1 MGTRDRVSPADPF
14 ADALRAAIA
23 ARGLGLERIRQRLL
37 ARGTEISVAAL
48 SYWQSGRSRPERRDS
63 LRAVR
68 HLEEVLELA
77 PGSLTE
83 LLGERRPRGRRTRRA
98 ADAPTLEELWPDRE
112 RVEPVLSLVD
122 RDEALTRLTLH
133 IAVEVAA
140 DRGVRTVRTRQVLRA
155 ERDGADRWV
164 TVHDLSRPGPAPRIV
179 PIRSCALGRVVR
191 LEDDGVVAAEL
202 VFDRAL
208 ARGETI
214 VVEYASVVDG
224 PPYPRGDDTYCS
236 QFRTPVRDY
245 AVEVRFDPAALPASV
260 RRYAVKPDSPHPV
273 EHQRMPVSP
282 DGYTH
287 AVALGFGPGMFC
299 VAWEWPD

>member
-1 MGTRDRVSPADPF
+1 MDARDRVSPADPF
-14 ADALRAAIA
+14 AGALRAAIA
-23 ARGLGLERIRQRLL
+23 ARGLGLERIRERLR

-48 SYWQSGRSRPERRDS
+48 SYWQSGRSRPERRGS

-77 PGSLTE
+77 PGALTG
-83 LLGERRPRGRRTRRA
+83 LLGEPRSRGRTRRT
-98 ADAPTLEELWPDRE
+98 ADAPPLEELWPDRG

-122 RDEALTRLTLH
+122 RDEALSRMTLH

-164 TVHDLSRPGPAPRIV
+164 TVHDLTQPGPAPRIV

-191 LEDDGVVAAEL
+191 RERDGVVAAEL
-202 VFDRAL
+202 LFDRVL

-245 AVEVRFDPAALPASV
+245 AVEVQFDPAALPASV
-260 RRYAVKPDSPHPV
+260 RRYAVKPDAPHPV
-273 EHQRMPVSP
+273 EHRRMSVTP

-287 AVALGFGPGMFC
+287 AVALNFGPGMFC

>member
-1 MGTRDRVSPADPF
+1 MDTRDHVSTEEPF
-14 ADALRAAIA
+14 ATALRAAIA
-23 ARGLGLERIRQRLL
+23 ARGLGLDRIRQRLL
-37 ARGTEISVAAL
+37 DRGTEISVAAL
-48 SYWQSGRSRPERRDS
+48 SYWQSGRSKPERRGS
-63 LRAVR
+63 IQAVR
-68 HLEEVLELA
+68 HLEEVLGLG
-77 PGSLTE
+77 PGALTD
-83 LLGERRPRGRRTRRA
+83 LLGEPRQRGRTRRT
-98 ADAPTLEELWPDRE
+98 ADAPALEEMWPDRE
-112 RVEPVLSLVD
+112 RIEPVLSLVD

-164 TVHDLSRPGPAPRIV
+164 TVHDLTQPGPAPRIV

-191 LEDDGVVAAEL
+191 REEDGVVAAEL
-202 VFDRAL
+202 LFDRVL

-245 AVEVRFDPAALPASV
+245 AVEVQFDPAALPTSV
-260 RRYAVKPDSPHPV
+260 RRHVVRPDVPHPV
-273 EHQRMPVSP
+273 EHQRMAVSP
-282 DGYTH
+282 EGYTH

>member
-1 MGTRDRVSPADPF
+1 MDTRDHVSTEDPF
-14 ADALRAAIA
+14 ATALRAAIA
-23 ARGLGLERIRQRLL
+23 ARGLGLDRIRQRLL
-37 ARGTEISVAAL
+37 DRGTEISVAAL
-48 SYWQSGRSRPERRDS
+48 SYWQSGRSRPERRGS
-63 LRAVR
+63 IQAVR

-77 PGSLTE
+77 TGSLTG
-83 LLGERRPRGRRTRRA
+83 LLGEPRSRGRTRRT
-98 ADAPTLEELWPDRE
+98 ADAPALEEMWPDRE
-112 RVEPVLSLVD
+112 RIEPVLSLVD
-122 RDEALTRLTLH
+122 RDEALSRITLH

-164 TVHDLSRPGPAPRIV
+164 TVHDLTQAGPAPRIV

-191 LEDDGVVAAEL
+191 QEEDGVVAAEL
-202 VFDRAL
+202 VFDRVL

-245 AVEVRFDPAALPASV
+245 AVEVQFDPAALPTSV
-260 RRYAVKPDSPHPV
+260 RRYVVKPDAPRPV
-273 EHQRMPVSP
+273 EHQRMVVSP
-282 DGYTH
+282 EGYTH